1 MKVHHPHMSIRV
13 ALLSRGAFRFVMQSL
28 AQSLEPISSTFSP
41 SMFSPLHWC
50 PARRLGNTRQ
60 VNCPAGS
67 VSPPNEW
74 SQFRCTACCGKVGV
88 CVSQE
93 WMRWRPTQQYKFDYN
108 KRDVGCTGEIL
119 SCAVQAQN
127 RTGHFPT
134 GHSAAITGSPQ
145 DRSTTCTWKMGENV
159 AMDMKV

>member
-13 ALLSRGAFRFVMQSL
+13 ALLSHGAFRFVMQSL

-41 SMFSPLHWC
+41 SLFSPLHWC

-60 VNCPAGS
+60 VSCPAGS
-67 VSPPNEW
+67 VSPPKEW

-108 KRDVGCTGEIL
+108 KRDVLAQER
-119 SCAVQAQN
+119 SCRAQCRHRTELAIFPQGTRQQLQGLL
-127 RTGHFPT
+127 RTGARHVPGKWARMWRWT
-134 GHSAAITGSPQ
+134 
-145 DRSTTCTWKMGENV
+145 
-159 AMDMKV
+159 